1 MKRKELKN
9 FAEKIAELEYK
20 RQQSQDKAE
29 QENFENQIMALTNQM
44 VTRGLRVP
52 NELLEVDCLVQEIL
66 TTKILDLKLKN
77 NLTS

>member
-20 RQQSQDKAE
+20 RQQSQDKDE
-29 QENFENQIMALTNQM
+29 QEHFENQIMTLTNQM

-66 TTKILDLKLKN
+66 TTKYQI
-77 NLTS
+77 

>member
-20 RQQSQDKAE
+20 RQQSQDKVE
-29 QENFENQIMALTNQM
+29 QENFEKQIMTLTNQM

-52 NELLEVDCLVQEIL
+52 NELLEVDCLIQEIL
-66 TTKILDLKLKN
+66 TTKYQI
-77 NLTS
+77 

>member
-1 MKRKELKN
+1 MKRKELKG

-20 RQQSQDKAE
+20 RQQSQDKDE
-29 QENFENQIMALTNQM
+29 QEHFENQIMALTNQM

-66 TTKILDLKLKN
+66 TTKYQI
-77 NLTS
+77 

>member
-44 VTRGLRVP
+44 VIRGLRVP

-66 TTKILDLKLKN
+66 TTKYQI
-77 NLTS
+77 

>member
-20 RQQSQDKAE
+20 IQQSQDKVE
-29 QENFENQIMALTNQM
+29 QENFEKQIMALTNQM
-44 VTRGLRVP
+44 VTRGLRIP

-66 TTKILDLKLKN
+66 TTKYQI
-77 NLTS
+77 

>member
-9 FAEKIAELEYK
+9 FAEKIADLEYK

-29 QENFENQIMALTNQM
+29 QEKFENQIMALTNQM

-52 NELLEVDCLVQEIL
+52 NELLEVDCPIQEIL
-66 TTKILDLKLKN
+66 TTKYQI
-77 NLTS
+77 

>member
-20 RQQSQDKAE
+20 RQQSQDKNE
-29 QENFENQIMALTNQM
+29 QEHFENQIMALTNQM

-66 TTKILDLKLKN
+66 TTKYQI
-77 NLTS
+77 

>member
-20 RQQSQDKAE
+20 IQQSQDKVE
-29 QENFENQIMALTNQM
+29 QENFEKQIMALTNQM

-66 TTKILDLKLKN
+66 TTKYQI
-77 NLTS
+77 

>member
-20 RQQSQDKAE
+20 RQQSQDKDE
-29 QENFENQIMALTNQM
+29 QEHFENQIMALTNQM
-44 VTRGLRVP
+44 ITRGLRVP

-66 TTKILDLKLKN
+66 TTKYQI
-77 NLTS
+77 

>member
-1 MKRKELKN
+1 MKRKELKG

-29 QENFENQIMALTNQM
+29 QEHFENQIMALTNQM

-52 NELLEVDCLVQEIL
+52 NELLEVDCLIQEIL
-66 TTKILDLKLKN
+66 TTKYQI
-77 NLTS
+77 

>member
-20 RQQSQDKAE
+20 RQQSQDKVE
-29 QENFENQIMALTNQM
+29 QENFEKQIMTLTNQM

-66 TTKILDLKLKN
+66 TTKYQI
-77 NLTS
+77 

>member
-20 RQQSQDKAE
+20 RQQSQDKTE
-29 QENFENQIMALTNQM
+29 QESFEKQIMALTNQM

-52 NELLEVDCLVQEIL
+52 NELLEVDCLIQEIL
-66 TTKILDLKLKN
+66 TTKYQI
-77 NLTS
+77 

>member
-20 RQQSQDKAE
+20 RQQSQDKVE
-29 QENFENQIMALTNQM
+29 QEHFENQIMALTNQM

-66 TTKILDLKLKN
+66 TTKYQI
-77 NLTS
+77 

>member
-9 FAEKIAELEYK
+9 FAEKTAELEYK
-20 RQQSQDKAE
+20 RQQSQDKDE
-29 QENFENQIMALTNQM
+29 QEHFENQIMALTNQM

-66 TTKILDLKLKN
+66 TTKYQI
-77 NLTS
+77 

>member
-44 VTRGLRVP
+44 VTRGLGVP

-66 TTKILDLKLKN
+66 TTKYQI
-77 NLTS
+77 

>member
-9 FAEKIAELEYK
+9 FAGKIAELEYK

-29 QENFENQIMALTNQM
+29 QENFEKQIMALTNQM

-52 NELLEVDCLVQEIL
+52 NELLEVDCLIQEIL
-66 TTKILDLKLKN
+66 TTKYQI
-77 NLTS
+77 

>member
-20 RQQSQDKAE
+20 RQQSQDKDE
-29 QENFENQIMALTNQM
+29 QEHFEKQIMALTNQM

-66 TTKILDLKLKN
+66 TTKYQI
-77 NLTS
+77 

>member
-20 RQQSQDKAE
+20 RQQSQDKVE
-29 QENFENQIMALTNQM
+29 QEKFENQIMALTNQM

-52 NELLEVDCLVQEIL
+52 NEFLEVDCLVQEIL
-66 TTKILDLKLKN
+66 TTKYQI
-77 NLTS
+77 

>member
-1 MKRKELKN
+1 MKRKELKG

-20 RQQSQDKAE
+20 RQQSQDKDE
-29 QENFENQIMALTNQM
+29 QEHFENQIMALTSQM

-66 TTKILDLKLKN
+66 TTKYQI
-77 NLTS
+77 

>member
-20 RQQSQDKAE
+20 RQQSQDKDE
-29 QENFENQIMALTNQM
+29 QEHFENQIMALTNQM

-66 TTKILDLKLKN
+66 ATKYQI
-77 NLTS
+77 

>member
-20 RQQSQDKAE
+20 RQQSQDKVE

-44 VTRGLRVP
+44 VIRGLRVP

-66 TTKILDLKLKN
+66 TTKYQI
-77 NLTS
+77 

>member
-20 RQQSQDKAE
+20 RQQSQDKDE
-29 QENFENQIMALTNQM
+29 QEHFENQIMALTNQM

-52 NELLEVDCLVQEIL
+52 NELLEVDCLAQEIL
-66 TTKILDLKLKN
+66 TTKYQI
-77 NLTS
+77 

>member
-20 RQQSQDKAE
+20 RQQSQDKDE
-29 QENFENQIMALTNQM
+29 QEHFENQIMALTNQM

-52 NELLEVDCLVQEIL
+52 NELLEVDCLIQEIL
-66 TTKILDLKLKN
+66 TTKYQI
-77 NLTS
+77 

>member
-1 MKRKELKN
+1 MERKELKG

-20 RQQSQDKAE
+20 RQQSQDKDE
-29 QENFENQIMALTNQM
+29 QEHFENQIMALTNQM

-66 TTKILDLKLKN
+66 TTKYQI
-77 NLTS
+77 

>member
-20 RQQSQDKAE
+20 RQQSQDKDE
-29 QENFENQIMALTNQM
+29 QEHFENQIMALTNQM
-44 VTRGLRVP
+44 VIRGLRVP

-66 TTKILDLKLKN
+66 TTKYQI
-77 NLTS
+77 